1 MHNIVIVMAMNTTLS
16 KVKIVSLC
24 IISGLFLATLMLK
37 LVAPAFIGLIIY
49 LLTKHLGVFLNR
61 RLSARKSRL
70 MAGLMV
76 LIGIVT
82 IITLLTLFLSKT
94 LGSQENLIGLT
105 NKIVEILTDMREK
118 LPPLLVSYI
127 PESIIGFKESLTD
140 FLREHSQELGK
151 VGGESLHTLAHIL
164 IAIAIAVMVSI
175 QRFLPKP
182 QTRPLAFELRERLT
196 LLGIA
201 FENVVFAQAKISA
214 INTTLTALF
223 LFVILPLASVHLPYT
238 KTLILMTFIVGLL
251 PVVGNLISNTAI
263 TLVALGVSF
272 HVALSALVFLI
283 LVHKLEYFINARIVG
298 DRINAK
304 AWEILLAMLL
314 MESLFGV
321 GGLLLAP
328 IIYAYI
334 KAELK
339 LMLLI

>member
-1 MHNIVIVMAMNTTLS
+1 MQNTIS
-16 KVKIVSLC
+16 PVKIASLC
-24 IISGLFLATLMLK
+24 IMLGLFLAALLLK

-49 LLTKHLGVFLNR
+49 LLSKHLAVFLNKG
-61 RLSARKSRL
+61 LSARKSRL
-70 MAGLMV
+70 LAGLLI
-76 LIGIVT
+76 LIGI
-82 IITLLTLFLSKT
+82 ISLITLLTLFLSKT

-105 NKIVEILTDMREK
+105 NKIVDILTDMREK

-127 PESIIGFKESLTD
+127 PESIIEFKESLTD

-164 IAIAIAVMVSI
+164 IAIAIAVLISM
-175 QRFLPKP
+175 QRLAPKT
-182 QTRPLAFELRERLT
+182 QIKPLIFALRERLA
-196 LLGIA
+196 LLGGA

-214 INTTLTALF
+214 INTALTAVF
-223 LFVILPLASVHLPYT
+223 LLVILPLAGVHLPYS
-238 KTLILMTFIVGLL
+238 KTLVLLTFFVGLL

-334 KAELK
+334 KSELK
-339 LMLLI
+339 QEGLI

>member
-1 MHNIVIVMAMNTTLS
+1 MTSPTQPQNLP
-16 KVKIVSLC
+16 VKTASLC
-24 IISGLFLATLMLK
+24 MILSLFVAVLLLK
-37 LVAPAFIGLIIY
+37 LVAPAFIGMIIY
-49 LLTKHLGVFLNR
+49 LLTKHLAVFLNQR
-61 RLSARKSRL
+61 CSVRKSRL
-70 MAGLMV
+70 IAGVVV
-76 LIGIVT
+76 LLSIVSM
-82 IITLLTLFLSKT
+82 ITLLTLFLSKT

-105 NKIVEILTDMREK
+105 NKIVDILTDMREK

-127 PESIIGFKESLTD
+127 PESIIEFKESLTD

-164 IAIAIAVMVSI
+164 IAIAIAVLVSM
-175 QRFLPKP
+175 QRFIPKT
-182 QTRPLAFELRERLT
+182 QAKPLTFALLERLS
-196 LLGIA
+196 LLGSA

-214 INTTLTALF
+214 INTALTALF
-223 LFVILPLASVHLPYT
+223 LLVILPLAGVHLPYS
-238 KTLILMTFIVGLL
+238 KTLVLLTFFVGLL

-272 HVALSALVFLI
+272 HVAIAALVFLI

-328 IIYAYI
+328 IIYAYV
-334 KAELK
+334 KSELK
-339 LMLLI
+339 LAELI